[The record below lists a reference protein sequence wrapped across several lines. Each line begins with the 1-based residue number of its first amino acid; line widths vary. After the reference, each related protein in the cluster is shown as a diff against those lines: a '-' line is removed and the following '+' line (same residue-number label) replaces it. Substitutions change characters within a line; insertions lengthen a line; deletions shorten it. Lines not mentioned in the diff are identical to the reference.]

1 MTTRLRHRCC
11 FGVQIS
17 SCKHRSYG
25 LTMKGLLSHRVLDEE
40 WAVLCGFEVRWTLS
54 AYQIDCQSINSVVNE
69 CYFCHVKIDIQ
80 KVRCPWNIIITAVQS
95 QTSDRMRIENIPR
108 FDELNNQPEV
118 IAQFVIN
125 TWLAEKVNTNE
136 FTNEKKMINIYLL
149 VY

>member
-1 MTTRLRHRCC
+1 
-11 FGVQIS
+11 
-17 SCKHRSYG
+17 
-25 LTMKGLLSHRVLDEE
+25 
-40 WAVLCGFEVRWTLS
+40 
-54 AYQIDCQSINSVVNE
+54 
-69 CYFCHVKIDIQ
+69 
-80 KVRCPWNIIITAVQS
+80 
-95 QTSDRMRIENIPR
+95 MRIENIPR